1 MGQGEVVERLRPG
14 LGCVL
19 LLGDWARWYFSMY
32 GRWAGSISPY
42 ARQCGGCRGVAVPPW
57 YCAPMSEEAGVSC
70 YCSVGLSSPTQGVER
85 KTVGVNTTSF
95 RADFHGPTDGPPGP
109 GSCLLPAPRRP
120 GTTWA
125 PDVSAQSFPLPHFT
139 VRQSVQLFPSDAFL
153 THCKLSLLL
162 SSYLISDMMMRT
174 AVFALLVA
182 GALCLRLGRLERR
195 LRRCRQPTLDQVL
208 QRRLQCRHHCCSG
221 QLRFEQTGR
230 ELE

>member
-1 MGQGEVVERLRPG
+1 
-14 LGCVL
+14 
-19 LLGDWARWYFSMY
+19 MY

-139 VRQSVQLFPSDAFL
+139 VRQSVELFPSDAFL
-153 THCKLSLLL
+153 THVNLACYFQVFNLRHDDA
-162 SSYLISDMMMRT
+162 YRRVRPFGCRRT
-174 AVFALLVA
+174 VLAI
-182 GALCLRLGRLERR
+182 GPLGTPLA
-195 LRRCRQPTLDQVL
+195 TLPSTYPGPGTAAATAMPPPLL
-208 QRRLQCRHHCCSG
+208 QRPAAIRANRT
-221 QLRFEQTGR
+221 RARVRPGR
-230 ELE
+230 TMR

>member
-85 KTVGVNTTSF
+85 KTVGVNTRFLFYAFVVPSF
-95 RADFHGPTDGPPGP
+95 FSRSDPTVP
-109 GSCLLPAPRRP
+109 
-120 GTTWA
+120 
-125 PDVSAQSFPLPHFT
+125 
-139 VRQSVQLFPSDAFL
+139 
-153 THCKLSLLL
+153 
-162 SSYLISDMMMRT
+162 RT
-174 AVFALLVA
+174 ARIGWGYGKSWAIFD
-182 GALCLRLGRLERR
+182 LEMVK
-195 LRRCRQPTLDQVL
+195 VL
-208 QRRLQCRHHCCSG
+208 PGVDFC
-221 QLRFEQTGR
+221 
-230 ELE
+230 